1 MEANPDK
8 FHLILSDPTEKN
20 YIEIQNF
27 KVINGRSKKLL
38 GIIIDDQLSFDE
50 HVSGLCTKASQKLH
64 ALSRVAYFMNV
75 NQRRTIMNSFIMS
88 HFGYCPLT
96 WMFHSR
102 KLNNRINKI
111 HEKSLRIVYKDTV
124 STFDELL
131 ERDNSFKIHERNIQ
145 ALAIELYKV
154 VNGIAPEI
162 MSDVFPLKQSVKYG
176 SDNPFMTRNVRTVR
190 YGTETLAHLGPK
202 VWSMIPSEMK
212 KASSLKS
219 FKVQIKQ
226 WKPVKCPCKLCL
238 RYISGL
244 GYIDRPF

>member
-1 MEANPDK
+1 MSA
-8 FHLILSDPTEKN
+8 T
-20 YIEIQNF
+20 
-27 KVINGRSKKLL
+27 
-38 GIIIDDQLSFDE
+38 
-50 HVSGLCTKASQKLH
+50 QKLH
-64 ALSRVAYFMNV
+64 ALARISNLMSISKSKKVMNA
-75 NQRRTIMNSFIMS
+75 FISS

-96 WMFHSR
+96 WMFHSQ

-131 ERDNSFKIHERNIQ
+131 KIDNSFKIHERNIQ
-145 ALAIELYKV
+145 TLAIELYKV
-154 VNGIAPEI
+154 ANNIAPEI

-202 VWSMIPSEMK
+202 VWSMVPSEMK
-212 KASSLKS
+212 KATSLNS
-219 FKVQIKQ
+219 FKLQIKQ